1 VAPIEIQKLHLVND
15 TELLNPCKER
25 NILNKWATMGFSR
38 ATVFHEAIDW
48 W

>member
-15 TELLNPCKER
+15 TQLLNPCKEG
-25 NILNKWATMGFSR
+25 NISNKSATIGFSG
-38 ATVFHEAIDW
+38 TTILHKVSDW